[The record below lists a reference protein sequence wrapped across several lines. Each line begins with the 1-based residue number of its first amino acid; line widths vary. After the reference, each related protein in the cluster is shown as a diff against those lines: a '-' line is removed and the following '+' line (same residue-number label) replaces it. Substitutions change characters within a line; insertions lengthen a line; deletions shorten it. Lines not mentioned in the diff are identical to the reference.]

1 MKCVQDKKDAT
12 REHQL
17 WHTLLVVRKELIDFQ
32 PETKPLT
39 ALRLPAAEEGLVT
52 APSPYCLTQ
61 DQNLNKTVA
70 LDSFFKYTIFS
81 WVSSN
86 LRSLTQSHSRPCSW
100 SLRSCLVHVPL
111 SCLIIAAF
119 FGHLFSLLYQEAHM
133 GILSSGCGIIRVE
146 LLHWN
151 PEPTSLKG
159 GRGRNILCNGDT
171 MVCKCKKS

>member
-17 WHTLLVVRKELIDFQ
+17 WHMLLVVRKELIDFQ

-70 LDSFFKYTIFS
+70 LDSLFKYTIFS

-100 SLRSCLVHVPL
+100 SLRSC
-111 SCLIIAAF
+111 
-119 FGHLFSLLYQEAHM
+119 SL
-133 GILSSGCGIIRVE
+133 ILSNYCRILWPPFLAVVPRGSYGHFEQWLWDRSGRTTA
-146 LLHWN
+146 L
-151 PEPTSLKG
+151 EP
-159 GRGRNILCNGDT
+159 RAHIP
-171 MVCKCKKS
+171 